1 MKCVVAWLDAQTGIY
16 SFVWQPAHA
25 APAVDA
31 AAGSVAQLFSLAGEL
46 SEQVLTDTRFKPHP
60 SFTQAMQGTSV
71 PAMLVTLE
79 NLPRPMI
86 DRNLLSCLFG
96 ADALAA
102 EFGIGPFAL
111 AARALGAGSDRR
123 ILQMAIQYL
132 ANGGVEDSL
141 TAAEY
146 DWNFIQEIKRDL
158 LKQK

>member
-1 MKCVVAWLDAQTGIY
+1 MKCVVAWLDAQTGVY

-25 APAVDA
+25 A
-31 AAGSVAQLFSLAGEL
+31 AGSVAQLFSVDGEL
-46 SEQVLTDTRFKPHP
+46 SEQVRTDRRFKPHP
-60 SFTQAMQGTSV
+60 SFTQAMQSTSV

-79 NLPRPMI
+79 NLPRTMI
-86 DRNLLSCLFG
+86 DWNLLSCLFG
-96 ADALAA
+96 NESAAAD
-102 EFGIGPFAL
+102 FGLGPFAP
-111 AARALGAGSDRR
+111 AARALGAGADRR

-141 TAAEY
+141 IAAEY